1 MRGMPVNAALVLIA
15 ALLVGV
21 GACGGMESAE
31 GSGASGRSSGSI
43 TLGHEPL
50 LVIPDAD
57 PAGSWILDG
66 LTGAKLLDDGRI
78 VVPSD
83 AELHVFEPDGTHA
96 GVMGGRGRGP
106 GEFGSIW
113 GFARCDDG
121 RWVVADWQERR
132 LTVMPDSSGDA
143 LTVPYPL
150 SQVSP
155 SLQVLGC
162 RDRVLFVNHTID
174 AAGSAPRPDGS
185 KHDTLML
192 LAGDT
197 SLERL
202 DTLALVPG
210 GISFR
215 GLRMPYG
222 SYALAA
228 FGPGGLAYGHTGDSV
243 IFTRPLGGDR
253 IHRIVVNGLPRGEV
267 STAMR
272 ERHYEYLEE
281 GTPKSIWEREIKPIL
296 AELPWPRHLP
306 LWDGLV
312 VDELGGVWVRE
323 YRQPLGADTLQQVW
337 HAVSASGEQKGT
349 LVLDAREELLAV
361 DDTQVMVARR
371 NEDDVE
377 QLVML
382 EVRSEK

>member
-1 MRGMPVNAALVLIA
+1 MNAALVLIA
-15 ALLVGV
+15 ALLFGV

-31 GSGASGRSSGSI
+31 GSGASGSYSGSI
-43 TLGHEPL
+43 TLELEPL

-57 PAGSWILDG
+57 PAGGWLLDG
-66 LTGAKLLDDGRI
+66 FAGAKLLEDGRI

-96 GVMGGRGRGP
+96 GVMGGRGRGL

-132 LTVMPDSSGDA
+132 LTEMPDSGGDV

-150 SQVSP
+150 SRVSP

-162 RDRVLFVNHTID
+162 SDRVLFANHTID

-197 SLERL
+197 SLEQF

-210 GISFR
+210 SVNFR

-228 FGPGGLAYGHTGDSV
+228 FSAGGLAYGHTGDSV
-243 IFTRPLGGDR
+243 IFTRPLGGDST
-253 IHRIVVNGLPRGEV
+253 HQIVVNGLPRGAV

-272 ERHYEYLEE
+272 ERQYAYLEE
-281 GTPKSIWEREIKPIL
+281 ETPTSIWEREIKPIL
-296 AELPWPRHLP
+296 AELPWPRQLP
-306 LWDGLV
+306 LWDGLL
-312 VDELGGVWVRE
+312 VDELGGAWVRE
-323 YRQPLGADTLQQVW
+323 YRQPLDADTLQQVW

-361 DDTQVMVARR
+361 DGTRVMLTRR
-371 NEDDVE
+371 SEDDVE
-377 QLVML
+377 QLVVVEM
-382 EVRSEK
+382 RSEK